1 MNTAPDSLKPPLSPH
16 VLRRMAL
23 QMARNVPTEGLGA
36 HLRQRGGQSME
47 FREFS
52 HYLPGDDIRRVDWK
66 TSMRVGG
73 MDDLL
78 MRRFEAEQRRTLCI
92 LIDGRAAMHLPEA
105 LPKIQA
111 AVWAMLC
118 LVEISIS
125 AGDQVILGTLFHARD
140 TRPVKVSGAP
150 ARRAAQALAR
160 DLLAPPDW
168 RETAVMR
175 SGKLRAMIP
184 PTSSALIL
192 TDALFEDAD
201 GRVAA
206 LMRDVQKG
214 YRQVIV
220 GALDAWPAERHLLA
234 SGPLKLG
241 ALEGR
246 SFGDT
251 VLDAPQSALD
261 TAEAAINAHL
271 ARQRRRWSRGALV
284 WPRRALRWPEQPADP
299 LAWFRS
305 ELITA
310 GFLSPLLSRA

>member
-1 MNTAPDSLKPPLSPH
+1 MIPAPDSLKPPLSPH
-16 VLRRMAL
+16 LLRRAAL
-23 QMARNVPTEGLGA
+23 RMARNVPTEGLGA

-52 HYLPGDDIRRVDWK
+52 PYQPGDDIRRVDWR
-66 TSMRVGG
+66 TSLRTGG
-73 MDDLL
+73 AGDLL
-78 MRRFEAEQRRTLCI
+78 MRRFEAEERRTLTI

-105 LPKIQA
+105 APKIQA

-118 LVEISIS
+118 LVEISVE

-140 TRPVKVSGAP
+140 AQPVKVSGAP

-168 RETAVMR
+168 TAEPVAR
-175 SGKLRAMIP
+175 TGPIRDLLP
-184 PTSSALIL
+184 PTSTAVIL

-206 LMRDVQKG
+206 LLRHIQKG

-241 ALEGR
+241 AIEGR
-246 SFGDT
+246 SFGDA
-251 VLDAPQSALD
+251 VLDAPLSALEV
-261 TAEAAINAHL
+261 AEKAMADHL

-284 WPRRALRWPEQPADP
+284 WPRRPLRWPEQPTDP
-299 LAWFRS
+299 LGWFRS
-305 ELITA
+305 EFLAA
-310 GFLSPLLSRA
+310 GFLAPLLSRA